1 MKNNKFFVPAAT
13 MLTGLFAWI
22 VFLVLHEAVGG
33 IFEQSAWLGI
43 GLCLVVGG
51 LILYSAISCRNA
63 DGPRIGSF
71 VRIGFL
77 VVMAA
82 VTYWRIGISAAVM
95 LVAAAIAILILALSP
110 TGQTESIK

>member
-1 MKNNKFFVPAAT
+1 MTSNKFFVPAAT

-22 VFLVLHEAVGG
+22 VFLVLHEVVGG
-33 IFEQSAWLGI
+33 IFEQSVWLGA

-51 LILYSAISCRNA
+51 LILYSAISCRKA
-63 DGPRIGSF
+63 DGPRVGSF

-82 VTYWRIGISAAVM
+82 VTYWRIGIF
-95 LVAAAIAILILALSP
+95 AAAMLAVVATVILLLALMS
-110 TGQTESIK
+110 KD